1 MRPAP
6 RHRTI
11 ARSLPR
17 RDRRRVLM
25 LALPFAMLALLVPVA
40 ALAHPGHA
48 EGGALAAGLVHPLG
62 GVDHLVAM
70 LAVGL
75 MAGVAGGRA
84 ALVLPLV
91 FLGAMAAGGLGA
103 MAGLALPLVEPVILA
118 SCVVLG
124 AVLVLAL
131 RPALWQAAPVVAL
144 FGAAHGAAHGAEAPA
159 GAAAGYALGF
169 LIATAGLH
177 AAGWLVARHARPA
190 LARIAGGAAIAAGAA
205 LAFA

>member
-1 MRPAP
+1 MRPTP
-6 RHRTI
+6 RHRTT
-11 ARSLPR
+11 ARSLR
-17 RDRRRVLM
+17 HRDRRRALM

-48 EGGALAAGLVHPLG
+48 ETGALATGLGHPLG
-62 GVDHLVAM
+62 GLDHLVAM

-75 MAGVAGGRA
+75 MAGMAGGRA
-84 ALVLPLV
+84 ALALPLV
-91 FLGAMAAGGLGA
+91 FLAAMAAGGLGG

-144 FGAAHGAAHGAEAPA
+144 FGAAHGAAHGVEGPA
-159 GAAAGYALGF
+159 SGAAAYGVGF
-169 LIATAGLH
+169 LIATAALH
-177 AAGWLVARHARPA
+177 AMGWLVARHAGPIV
-190 LARIAGGAAIAAGAA
+190 ARLAGGAALAAGAA
-205 LAFA
+205 LALA